1 MSARSSSSSSRTCHR
16 CYCCC
21 LLELSPCY
29 WFLCTPMCWRLIIFC
44 IIRKKIMCTMYRML
58 VTKLFETDY
67 FQRRNSIEAVARAR
81 AATFPRYV
89 DCVELGEVVG
99 AAERTS
105 CVWSSNSSGV
115 VLLSRPS
122 DRSVVHVSAPFIH
135 SFIHPLGVECRAYH
149 RCKKRF
155 YVFYSGHV
163 FTFFNVFLFCQR
175 FLFLK
180 TFIEN
185 TIWNHFRNNG
195 NK

>member
-1 MSARSSSSSSRTCHR
+1 
-16 CYCCC
+16 
-21 LLELSPCY
+21 
-29 WFLCTPMCWRLIIFC
+29 
-44 IIRKKIMCTMYRML
+44 ML

-135 SFIHPLGVECRAYH
+135 SFIHSPI
-149 RCKKRF
+149 RC
-155 YVFYSGHV
+155 
-163 FTFFNVFLFCQR
+163 
-175 FLFLK
+175 
-180 TFIEN
+180 
-185 TIWNHFRNNG
+185 
-195 NK
+195 